1 MIRAIRI
8 ILYIQRAG
16 SFFRVALLCPSG
28 SFHRLLLLCEF
39 LFVIYSSFLP
49 FSINCLVQVVI
60 INRVHREYAKCVGL
74 FCVMTSF
81 SSWCALLLLL
91 EHDDAGRRE
100 RARAGTRKTGA
111 EKTLDNLLVALIIRY
126 VLRWCFN

>member
-100 RARAGTRKTGA
+100 RERVRERGRRARRKHLT
-111 EKTLDNLLVALIIRY
+111 I
-126 VLRWCFN
+126 FS